1 MATRNDDSTV
11 PSWDGQAKNWRRYTK
26 EVAWFVASTPTKKRR
41 YVASKLI
48 SRLSGPAHL
57 LAISWSR
64 TEFDSPDGTLN
75 LLKKLAGS
83 PLVRKTLPNTAAIPQ
98 QYLGFKR
105 RTGESMANFLVRET
119 LGYEEFSEALIR
131 LWEEQTGV
139 DPAERN
145 FGSPPISEWDWW
157 DDDYGYG
164 YMGGMEPASGDS
176 ERQQD
181 PAATTA
187 AAASP
192 EQGADAPASAAPGSS
207 PSHRAPAA
215 SEHSA
220 PGPESESG
228 KPKTPQDVSEV
239 SLADSF
245 IMSVC

>member
-1 MATRNDDSTV
+1 MV
-11 PSWDGQAKNWRRYTK
+11 QNWI
-26 EVAWFVASTPTKKRR
+26 WFTWWNLEPVEEA
-41 YVASKLI
+41 
-48 SRLSGPAHL
+48 SGP
-57 LAISWSR
+57 
-64 TEFDSPDGTLN
+64 
-75 LLKKLAGS
+75 
-83 PLVRKTLPNTAAIPQ
+83 PLVRKTLPNTAAILQ

-105 RTGESMANFLVRET
+105 QTGESMANFLVRET

-157 DDDYGYG
+157 DGDYGYWG
-164 YMGGMEPASGDS
+164 AWNLLLVIQNVNKTLQQR
-176 ERQQD
+176 RQLQ
-181 PAATTA
+181 
-187 AAASP
+187 
-192 EQGADAPASAAPGSS
+192 QGADAPASAAPGSS

-228 KPKTPQDVSEV
+228 KPKIPQDVSEV

-245 IMSVC
+245 IMSVCWRLQASPPKKLETFCPLLKTN